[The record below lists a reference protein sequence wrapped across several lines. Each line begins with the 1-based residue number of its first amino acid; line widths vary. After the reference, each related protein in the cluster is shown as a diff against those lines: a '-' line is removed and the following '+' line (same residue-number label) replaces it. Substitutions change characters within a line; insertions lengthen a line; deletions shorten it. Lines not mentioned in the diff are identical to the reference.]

1 MTLCLSVYVSTLVYP
16 ARIRDAKI
24 ICAHY
29 YVTHSGSGR
38 TTAIGQLRCWQT
50 GTTPPSPLNC
60 AAAYLKLGKYV
71 STGTWGKHTIC

>member
-1 MTLCLSVYVSTLVYP
+1 MLESVTPKLFVPIT
-16 ARIRDAKI
+16 I
-24 ICAHY
+24 
-29 YVTHSGSGR
+29 HSGGGR

-50 GTTPPSPLNC
+50 GTTPPSPLNR